1 MKQRQFFILLFVGGA
16 GISVFYFFDFLKQ
29 HPTLEGAL
37 HGSSLLFIGLA
48 IVLQLCAHLVRADK
62 SRFLLNKIRPAKASV
77 LFRGLSVGFLFNTLL
92 PLRIGEFIRAIY
104 IGEALSI
111 SKTTVFV
118 SIIIERI
125 VDGFIL
131 GFLLLIA
138 GFIVENQYHLAFVIT
153 WQIGWTLILVS
164 AMLSVVINTLRNEHR
179 WLLKTVHGAT
189 SVFNPK
195 ISDRLRFMSWSAIYG
210 TKLMLSD
217 RRSLLR
223 YIRASIVMWI
233 LYISSTVF
241 AVLAFFESLSPAKT
255 WYAVQSIYAAVG
267 TPLGPG
273 YPGTLHI
280 VLLKLFSRV
289 ELLATSGFSLMVWS
303 VMVVPISIIAL
314 LVLIRQRFDEE
325 RDIPAQEMLI
335 HKLYREKDI
344 SRELSHFLDA
354 YLKGER
360 INQILTQAELDG
372 KFRLIKSFK
381 GGSNAHTML
390 AWQHEQLYVKKLT
403 LIQYADK
410 LEEQAKWLLEREHLE
425 HIPKVVRQDKTAH
438 YYSFDIEYK
447 EAYYP
452 FFDFIHS
459 NTTTMS
465 SRVLNKI
472 LRFMNTHIYREK
484 PVSNKV
490 ARKNLNDY
498 IANKVIGK
506 VNDAA
511 AMSPDLSTLMAHP
524 TLTVNGMKYDNILQV
539 VEKIKNHKA
548 AMNDL
553 ISYRESPIHG
563 DLTIDNLIV
572 SSEADYL
579 VIDPNNENQVSSRIV
594 DFAKMY
600 QSLHSG
606 YEFLIQLEKCEV
618 KENQINFE
626 DAMSHKYA
634 EIFQAF
640 DQNLRRELS
649 EAEYRSIL
657 FHEAVHY
664 CRMLTYRINI
674 NPATVAVFYGTAVR
688 LFNEFLA
695 QYTNTLNA
703 SKNS

>member
-1 MKQRQFFILLFVGGA
+1 
-16 GISVFYFFDFLKQ
+16 
-29 HPTLEGAL
+29 
-37 HGSSLLFIGLA
+37 
-48 IVLQLCAHLVRADK
+48 
-62 SRFLLNKIRPAKASV
+62 
-77 LFRGLSVGFLFNTLL
+77 
-92 PLRIGEFIRAIY
+92 
-104 IGEALSI
+104 
-111 SKTTVFV
+111 
-118 SIIIERI
+118 
-125 VDGFIL
+125 
-131 GFLLLIA
+131 
-138 GFIVENQYHLAFVIT
+138 
-153 WQIGWTLILVS
+153 
-164 AMLSVVINTLRNEHR
+164 
-179 WLLKTVHGAT
+179 
-189 SVFNPK
+189 
-195 ISDRLRFMSWSAIYG
+195 
-210 TKLMLSD
+210 
-217 RRSLLR
+217 
-223 YIRASIVMWI
+223 
-233 LYISSTVF
+233 
-241 AVLAFFESLSPAKT
+241 
-255 WYAVQSIYAAVG
+255 
-267 TPLGPG
+267 
-273 YPGTLHI
+273 
-280 VLLKLFSRV
+280 
-289 ELLATSGFSLMVWS
+289 
-303 VMVVPISIIAL
+303 
-314 LVLIRQRFDEE
+314 
-325 RDIPAQEMLI
+325 
-335 HKLYREKDI
+335 
-344 SRELSHFLDA
+344 
-354 YLKGER
+354 
-360 INQILTQAELDG
+360 
-372 KFRLIKSFK
+372 
-381 GGSNAHTML
+381 
-390 AWQHEQLYVKKLT
+390 
-403 LIQYADK
+403 
-410 LEEQAKWLLEREHLE
+410 
-425 HIPKVVRQDKTAH
+425 
-438 YYSFDIEYK
+438 
-447 EAYYP
+447 
-452 FFDFIHS
+452 
-459 NTTTMS
+459 
-465 SRVLNKI
+465 
-472 LRFMNTHIYREK
+472 MNTHIYREK